1 MNRSWYINFYHVL
14 FPKIILCKEY
24 FPMKLASLMLI
35 LITASLTFLGCA
47 TGDKEEA
54 WIDYGDTFTIEE
66 SVPVSYA
73 VAHLDSYA
81 ETTVV
86 VTGIIS
92 GVCQSKGCWMTVT
105 EGSSTIRVRFVDY
118 AFFVP
123 WESAGQEVKVEGT
136 LKKQTVSE
144 AVARHWAEE
153 SGDPEINIEDIQGEQ
168 EVIMMMASAVAIK
181 GGTPITDAQQA
192 AIEGIEDSPQ
202 NH

>member
-1 MNRSWYINFYHVL
+1 MNRSWYIVFYYVFL
-14 FPKIILCKEY
+14 PFDYSLKEY
-24 FPMKLASLMLI
+24 FPMKQVCMMLI
-35 LITASLTFLGCA
+35 LIIASLTSVGCA
-47 TGDKEEA
+47 TGDKEAA

-73 VAHLDSYA
+73 VTHLESYA
-81 ETTVV
+81 ETPVV
-86 VTGIIS
+86 VTGTIS

-123 WESAGQEVKVEGT
+123 WESAGKEVKVEGT
-136 LKKQTVSE
+136 LKKQTVSK

-153 SGDPEINIEDIQGEQ
+153 SGDPDINIKDMQGEQ

-181 GGTPITDAQQA
+181 DGTQITDAQQA
-192 AIEGIEDSPQ
+192 AIEGREESSH